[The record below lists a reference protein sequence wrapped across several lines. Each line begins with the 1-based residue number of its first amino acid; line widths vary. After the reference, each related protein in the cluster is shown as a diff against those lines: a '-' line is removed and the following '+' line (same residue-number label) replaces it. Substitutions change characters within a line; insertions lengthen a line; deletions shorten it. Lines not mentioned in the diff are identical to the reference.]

1 MHTRWSGLDPS
12 VRLIGGALALLL
24 LAGGCG
30 SCQQAS
36 EAPTSSGSEGEGSKI
51 RVGGPAGGAP
61 ATAGKIAMPTAAAGA
76 GFAPAP
82 TMPAG
87 EEPADETDESDSEGE
102 GDCTVI
108 IDADP
113 DYGEPPLTVHF
124 SVDADCG
131 GGTPTY
137 DWDFGDNS
145 PHAAVAAPVHIY
157 EKAGDYTV
165 TLKAA
170 GPSGAKGSDE
180 IDITVEEADRP
191 Q

>member
-1 MHTRWSGLDPS
+1 MGTKWSGLDPS
-12 VRLIGGALALLL
+12 VRLIGGVLALLL

-30 SCQQAS
+30 SCQQTT
-36 EAPTSSGSEGEGSKI
+36 EAPA
-51 RVGGPAGGAP
+51 GPAPGAP
-61 ATAGKIAMPTAAAGA
+61 VTEGKIGTPTAAGA
-76 GFAPAP
+76 EFAPLP
-82 TMPAG
+82 TVPVG
-87 EEPADETDESDSEGE
+87 EEPADEADESDSEGE
-102 GDCTVI
+102 GSCTVI

-145 PHAAVAAPVHIY
+145 PHGAVAAPVHIY

-165 TLKAA
+165 TLKVT
-170 GPSGAKGSDE
+170 GPGGANGSDE
-180 IDITVEEADRP
+180 VDITVEEADGP
-191 Q
+191 H